1 LLNVITIVTLMLKR
15 WWCGGVRTEVQPLRY
30 VAWGETRLV
39 RFRGVCWWP
48 IQAGQLWLYGRFSHA
63 HEPEV
68 GRRPRSVLTF
78 S

>member
-1 LLNVITIVTLMLKR
+1 
-15 WWCGGVRTEVQPLRY
+15 

-39 RFRGVCWWP
+39 RFIGVCWWP